1 MSQRLVIRSA
11 MIFLPRSKRAKQVN
25 ASERT
30 NERTNEPTNEDQK
43 VQSAEVDEVLNMYR
57 RAGERKGELNS

>member
-30 NERTNEPTNEDQK
+30 NERTNEDQK

>member
-1 MSQRLVIRSA
+1 

-30 NERTNEPTNEDQK
+30 NERTNEDQK